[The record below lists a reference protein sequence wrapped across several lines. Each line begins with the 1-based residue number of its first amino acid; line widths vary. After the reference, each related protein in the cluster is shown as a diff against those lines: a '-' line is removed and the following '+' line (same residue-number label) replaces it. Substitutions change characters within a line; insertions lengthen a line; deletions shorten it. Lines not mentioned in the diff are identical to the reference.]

1 MSLTYQPDYAEPR
14 GAEAVWRARQLQ
26 PALAAE

>member
-14 GAEAVWRARQLQ
+14 GAEAVWLARRT
-26 PALAAE
+26 PAALAAE